1 MSILGQTIDYGPYG
15 WLEDYNPE
23 WTPNT
28 TDAQHRR
35 YRFGNQPKI
44 VLWNLLQLANAL
56 YPLIEDATLLEDIL
70 EEHRQT
76 YATSYHSMMLCKL
89 GLRDTNALPSLITN
103 LTTLME
109 KTSIDMTIFFRE
121 LSNFVSKDFSEF
133 WKIILKSSYLK
144 DEGIQQLELKKH
156 WETWM
161 NTFCSAIVKENW
173 DSTERL
179 NSMKLTNPKYV
190 LRNYMAQM
198 AIEEAE
204 KGNYKVIDEL
214 YHLLLN
220 PYSEQVEMEK
230 WYAKRPQWAENKIG
244 CSMLSCSS

>member
-1 MSILGQTIDYGPYG
+1 
-15 WLEDYNPE
+15 
-23 WTPNT
+23 
-28 TDAQHRR
+28 
-35 YRFGNQPKI
+35 
-44 VLWNLLQLANAL
+44 
-56 YPLIEDATLLEDIL
+56 
-70 EEHRQT
+70 
-76 YATSYHSMMLCKL
+76 MMLCKL